1 MVLTGFC
8 LLLCPSKSLLRDVRF
23 GASTHGKTAIR
34 QRSRQNMQFYLS
46 WARGFRVKGLGFG
59 FWARF
64 RVLGPRPTGDEM
76 MTVVWSLG
84 MEPLGAR

>member
-46 WARGFRVKGLGFG
+46 WARGFRVKGFWVLGSVQGFG
-59 FWARF
+59 AEAY
-64 RVLGPRPTGDEM
+64 GG
-76 MTVVWSLG
+76 
-84 MEPLGAR
+84 